1 MQKYLLIHLYRD
13 LTTERY
19 HRLSDEL
26 LDHMVT
32 KLEELADEIEMQ
44 GFDVEYNVS
53 LVSRLQFCQKL
64 TCVFVN

>member
-1 MQKYLLIHLYRD
+1 
-13 LTTERY
+13 
-19 HRLSDEL
+19 
-26 LDHMVT
+26 MVT

-64 TCVFVN
+64 TCIFLN